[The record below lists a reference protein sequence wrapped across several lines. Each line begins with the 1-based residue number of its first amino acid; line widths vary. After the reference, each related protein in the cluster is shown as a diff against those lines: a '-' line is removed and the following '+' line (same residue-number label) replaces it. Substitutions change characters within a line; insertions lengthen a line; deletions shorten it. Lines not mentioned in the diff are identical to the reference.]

1 MALSLMEAKS
11 EREKLYMNSA
21 SIRKSRGLTEAKP
34 FWIFTSKRTFP
45 KVRLYRRHD
54 VVNSVVDKNLHKGIG
69 LGFALASL
77 ETYSPQLF

>member
-11 EREKLYMNSA
+11 EREKLYTNSA

-34 FWIFTSKRTFP
+34 FWTFP
-45 KVRLYRRHD
+45 KVPLYRRHD